1 MAPDRVHLVLIKPE
15 GYLHSEA
22 FRELVE
28 TLRHGFEG
36 LGIPAGFAE
45 NTFDDQALN
54 LVLGWHLMDKALR
67 LPASIILYNLE
78 QMDERNREL
87 RLRLVELSDRAE
99 IWDYSRRNI
108 EILRAGG
115 FPGPLHHVP
124 IGYAPE
130 MTRIEPAPVQ
140 DIDVLFYGSVNPR
153 RAAILQD
160 LERRGAKVH
169 AAFGVYGKERDALI
183 ARSKIVLNM
192 HFYESSIFEMVRVSY
207 LLANRKMVVAE
218 CNAGTEVEDGL
229 RDAAALVPYEQLA
242 PTCLA
247 LLGDLEGRKRFET
260 RALEAM
266 RAREE
271 AKILREVM
279 AGERLVGPLPLEAGP
294 PKAPAVSVVV
304 LTRNRPGF
312 LRRALGSLLA
322 QTFRDFETIVVNDA
336 GEDVSEVVEELRE
349 EGLEVALKTQPEQR
363 GQSAGRNL
371 AIRSARGRWIAYLDD
386 DDLYLPNH
394 LETLVE
400 ALVRTGAMVAYTDS
414 TRVVEEEVD
423 GEWVALSRELA
434 MSHDFDREHFLRDN
448 LTPVINVMHERSCWE
463 ICGPHDETLPVLEDW
478 DYWIRLSRRWDFV
491 HIPKVTAEV
500 RWRKS
505 GANITF
511 ERQELFPECRRRIAA
526 KIQALLAAEGR
537 GQGRE
542 AFLYEPEWDRS
553 EWVEVLL
560 SFLTAFGPDDPV
572 ALALLMDPKAE
583 GQIPLEEAQ
592 ARVLDLVA
600 RLGRETFP
608 DVILVDQPS
617 ELLETLRPFAQ
628 AQWVPRGK
636 GRVEGLQGRNG
647 LRLAQARLKLGGGAP
662 SQRTGKG

>member
-22 FRELVE
+22 FRELAE
-28 TLRHGFEG
+28 TLHHGFES
-36 LGIPAGFAE
+36 LGIPVGFAE
-45 NTFDDQALN
+45 NTFDNQALN
-54 LVLGWHLMDKALR
+54 LVLGWHLLDEALP
-67 LPASIILYNLE
+67 LPAATILYNLE

-87 RLRLVELSDRAE
+87 RLRLVGLSDRAE

-108 EILRAGG
+108 EILLAGG
-115 FPGPLHHVP
+115 FSGPLHHVP

-130 MTRIEPAPVQ
+130 MTRIKPAPVQ

-192 HFYESSIFEMVRVSY
+192 HFYESNIFEMVRVSY

-271 AKILREVM
+271 AKILHEAL
-279 AGERLVGPLPLEAGP
+279 AGKRLVDPAAIETGPR
-294 PKAPAVSVVV
+294 KAPAVSVVL

-312 LRRALGSLLA
+312 LKRALQSLLT
-322 QTFRDFETIVVNDA
+322 QTFRNFETIVVND
-336 GEDVSEVVEELRE
+336 GGDDVSELVTEFLDK
-349 EGLEVALKTQPEQR
+349 GLDVTLKIQPEQR

-371 AIRSARGRWIAYLDD
+371 AIRCARGHWIAYLDD
-386 DDLYLPNH
+386 DDLYLPEH
-394 LETLVE
+394 LEILVE
-400 ALVRTGAMVAYTDS
+400 TLVRTGAMVAYTDS
-414 TRVVEEEVD
+414 TRVVEQEVD
-423 GEWVALSRELA
+423 GEWVVLSRELA
-434 MSHDFDREHFLRDN
+434 MSHDFDRDHFLRDN
-448 LTPVINVMHERSCWE
+448 ITPVINVMHERSCWE
-463 ICGPHDETLPVLEDW
+463 ICGLHDETLPVLEDW
-478 DYWIRLSRRWDFV
+478 DYWIRLSRIWDFV
-491 HIPKVTAEV
+491 HVPKVTAEV

-511 ERQELFPECRRRIAA
+511 ERQHLFPECRRRIAA
-526 KIQALLAAEGR
+526 KIQAMLAAEGR

-542 AFLYEPEWDRS
+542 AFLYEPQWDRS
-553 EWVEVLL
+553 EWAEVLI
-560 SFLTAFGPDDPV
+560 SFLTAFLPGEPV
-572 ALALLMDPKAE
+572 ALMLLMDPRAE
-583 GQIPLEEAQ
+583 GQIHLEEAQ

-600 RLGRETFP
+600 RLGRESFP
-608 DVILVDQPS
+608 DVILIDQPS
-617 ELLETLRPFAQ
+617 ELIETLRPFSRFQWIHRGRGQSNDLEGANGRRLGRARAQ
-628 AQWVPRGK
+628 
-636 GRVEGLQGRNG
+636 
-647 LRLAQARLKLGGGAP
+647 LAAGN
-662 SQRTGKG
+662 S